1 MKIKMTLRTLL
12 VLVVAGLGE
21 GLPNLTE
28 VTSVYDEARVT
39 IISDAGDQDQ
49 EMVMVAGEHE
59 VGDTEADNMER
70 VRR

>member
-1 MKIKMTLRTLL
+1 MNMTLRTLL

-28 VTSVYDEARVT
+28 VYDETRVT

-59 VGDTEADNMER
+59 VGDTEADTMER

>member
-1 MKIKMTLRTLL
+1 MKIMMTLETLL

-21 GLPNLTE
+21 GLPNLT
-28 VTSVYDEARVT
+28 SVYDDTRVT
-39 IISDAGDQDQ
+39 IISDAGDQ

-59 VGDTEADNMER
+59 VGDTEADTMER

>member
-1 MKIKMTLRTLL
+1 MKIKMTLETLL

-21 GLPNLTE
+21 GLPNL
-28 VTSVYDEARVT
+28 TSVYDEARVT

-59 VGDTEADNMER
+59 VGDTEADTMER

>member
-1 MKIKMTLRTLL
+1 MTLATLL

-21 GLPNLTE
+21 GLPNH
-28 VTSVYDEARVT
+28 TSVYDEARVT

-59 VGDTEADNMER
+59 VGDTEADTMER

>member
-1 MKIKMTLRTLL
+1 MKIKMTLETLL

-21 GLPNLTE
+21 GLPNLT
-28 VTSVYDEARVT
+28 SVYDDTRVT

-59 VGDTEADNMER
+59 VGDTEADTMER